1 MIILLNSL
9 VQWSGTTGENAKIG
23 FGMALSFVILLKPFD
38 TLEGIWYVSK
48 ACHLGAESHYDLAK
62 ETIVV
67 TKVCE
72 SVLSLFWIDH
82 RLHSLL

>member
-9 VQWSGTTGENAKIG
+9 VQWSGTTGENARIG
-23 FGMALSFVILLKPFD
+23 FRMAFSFVIRLKPFE

-48 ACHLGAESHYDLAK
+48 ACHLGAESHYDLSK

-67 TKVCE
+67 MKGSELV
-72 SVLSLFWIDH
+72 
-82 RLHSLL
+82 SLL